1 MSILELNKN
10 AIIVVNAI
18 LSMFLIRAISFF
30 VKIEFG
36 KIVLLDHIADVK
48 VLISILDAL
57 EYITLFTFV
66 NILVLLCMLVNTYIK
81 KSGGVKNIIMLI
93 LMQFVVLCIC
103 VLSWFDVTFS
113 LKFNGDIGLEDT
125 IDVFSSLII
134 ILICEITHN
143 IFLYKLK
150 KQPSWYYVGI
160 ETIKLRHLRLNLN

>member
-1 MSILELNKN
+1 
-10 AIIVVNAI
+10 
-18 LSMFLIRAISFF
+18 
-30 VKIEFG
+30 
-36 KIVLLDHIADVK
+36 
-48 VLISILDAL
+48 
-57 EYITLFTFV
+57 
-66 NILVLLCMLVNTYIK
+66 
-81 KSGGVKNIIMLI
+81 MLI

-150 KQPSWYYVGI
+150 KQSSWYYVGI

>member
-1 MSILELNKN
+1 MSILELKNN

-18 LSMFLIRAISFF
+18 LSMFLIKAILFF

-36 KIVLLDHIADVK
+36 KIVLLDNIADVK
-48 VLISILDAL
+48 VLIYILDTL
-57 EYITLFTFV
+57 EYIILLTFA
-66 NILVLLCMLVNTYIK
+66 NILVLLCMSVNTYMK
-81 KSGGVKNIIMLI
+81 KCGGVKNIIMLI

-103 VLSWFDVTFS
+103 VISWFDVTFS
-113 LKFNGDIGLEDT
+113 LKFNGDIGLENT

-150 KQPSWYYVGI
+150 KQPSRGG
-160 ETIKLRHLRLNLN
+160 R

>member
-1 MSILELNKN
+1 
-10 AIIVVNAI
+10 
-18 LSMFLIRAISFF
+18 
-30 VKIEFG
+30 
-36 KIVLLDHIADVK
+36 
-48 VLISILDAL
+48 
-57 EYITLFTFV
+57 
-66 NILVLLCMLVNTYIK
+66 MLVNTYIK

-150 KQPSWYYVGI
+150 KQPS
-160 ETIKLRHLRLNLN
+160 

>member
-1 MSILELNKN
+1 MKTINKTRMSILEFKKN

-18 LSMFLIRAISFF
+18 LSMFLIRAILFF
-30 VKIEFG
+30 VKIEHG
-36 KIVLLDHIADVK
+36 KIILLNHIADVK
-48 VLISILDAL
+48 VLIYLLDTF
-57 EYITLFTFV
+57 EYITLFTLA

-81 KSGGVKNIIMLI
+81 KSGGVKNMIMLI

-125 IDVFSSLII
+125 IDVFSSLIL

-150 KQPSWYYVGI
+150 KQPSRGG
-160 ETIKLRHLRLNLN
+160 R